1 MRAGKNGCAG
11 VLANPVR
18 TSLGSQKWR
27 ESRGREDGESH
38 VEGISRQN
46 DLGAFTGHV
55 AVLSHEFTTSHILGQ
70 VHSLRRTIIR
80 LDKGWL
86 S

>member
-1 MRAGKNGCAG
+1 M
-11 VLANPVR
+11 LANPLR

-55 AVLSHEFTTSHILGQ
+55 AVLSHELTISHMLGQ
-70 VHSLRRTIIR
+70 VHSLRRTI
-80 LDKGWL
+80 LGWIKVG
-86 S
+86 